1 MKDISQVKSEL
12 TYSRTMEGK
21 WQRKANRL
29 EKCVDC
35 IAAKVNKECPATCP
49 YSEK

>member
-1 MKDISQVKSEL
+1 MKDLNQVKSEF

-35 IAAKVNKECPATCP
+35 IAAKVHKECPSNCA
-49 YSEK
+49 YLEQ

>member
-1 MKDISQVKSEL
+1 MKDLSQVKSEL
-12 TYSRTMEGK
+12 EYSLVMAGK

-35 IAAKVNKECPATCP
+35 IAAKVHKECPSECP
-49 YSEK
+49 YMEK